1 LAEID
6 AVLVTGVGVL
16 VVIIFYTYRLARKA
30 QLHYAHWRDRV
41 PAEMATF
48 DHRIRRELEAIR
60 TEISKLTSEAQTHTQ
75 LLGQIGGLGVSREL
89 REISNEI
96 RAFEKR
102 VRELELSV
110 HGETTRMEASATQ
123 VEDESVTAKEEQLIE
138 TKVETPVE
146 TAITEEAERILSR
159 LPSEKSFRFYVGLG
173 QPAGPCAS
181 SLKEFCDLI
190 EIVDVKSVEFHTFRS
205 DFENWF
211 KDALGYPQLA
221 EEIAK
226 IREAGITGGELREQ
240 IYRVTKNHYDQLNGR
255 SKEY

>member
-6 AVLVTGVGVL
+6 AVLVAGVGVL
-16 VVIIFYTYRLARKA
+16 VVIVFYTYRLARKA
-30 QLHYAHWRDRV
+30 QLHFAHWRDRI

-60 TEISKLTSEAQTHTQ
+60 TEISKLTSESQTHTQ

-110 HGETTRMEASATQ
+110 HRETTRVEASAAQ
-123 VEDESVTAKEEQLIE
+123 AHGESVAAEEEPAIE
-138 TKVETPVE
+138 TKVETQVE
-146 TAITEEAERILSR
+146 TAITKEEAEGILSR
-159 LPSEKSFRFYVGLG
+159 LPSEKSFRFYVSLG
-173 QPAGPCAS
+173 QPTGTCAS
-181 SLKEFCDLI
+181 SLREFCDLI
-190 EIVDVKSVEFHTFRS
+190 EIVDAKSVEFHTFRG

-211 KDALGYPQLA
+211 RDALSYPQLA
-221 EEIAK
+221 EEIAR
-226 IREAGITGGELREQ
+226 IRETGITGGELREQ
-240 IYRVTKNHYDQLNGR
+240 IHKTAKKHYDQLN
-255 SKEY
+255 KVI